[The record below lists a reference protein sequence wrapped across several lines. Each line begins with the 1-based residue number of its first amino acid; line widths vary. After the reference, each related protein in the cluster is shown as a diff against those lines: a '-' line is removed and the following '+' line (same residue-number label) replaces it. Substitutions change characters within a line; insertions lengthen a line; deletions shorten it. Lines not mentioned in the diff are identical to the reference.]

1 MVGEILM
8 TIQTINK
15 VINTNFTSFE
25 TTGVIRLISTSY
37 SQTLQYYELKSYY
50 ILYCKNNN
58 IEYNEKLDF
67 LDFFESLEGKI

>member
-8 TIQTINK
+8 TIQTVNK

-25 TTGVIRLISTSY
+25 TTGAIRLISTNY
-37 SQTLQYYELKSYY
+37 SQTLQYYELKNYY